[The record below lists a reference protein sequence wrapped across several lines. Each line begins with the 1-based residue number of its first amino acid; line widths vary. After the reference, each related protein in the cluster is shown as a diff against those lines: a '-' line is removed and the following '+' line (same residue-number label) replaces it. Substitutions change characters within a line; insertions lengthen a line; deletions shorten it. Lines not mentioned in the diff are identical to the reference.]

1 MNSNKFLI
9 INADDFGMSH
19 EFNMAISELLKNGNI
34 SSTSIM
40 PNGIAYK
47 EALELINK
55 YSLHN
60 VGLHLTLTRD
70 SFTSTSPILY
80 SSITHGKTI
89 ENIDGYLYNNPLHLK
104 SIADE
109 NELKK
114 EIIAQFNRV
123 ISDNINITH
132 IDNHM
137 YSLIPRMG
145 YKGYKT
151 IFSALKEIDIKS
163 KIGIRIASNYYVSDQ
178 FNYIWSGRKLYPYI
192 WYKMKSLNLKG
203 PNYSFAFPYYAQTC
217 KSIKEKQTVL
227 HHFLSN
233 LKPGTTELHFHPCI
247 YSENLKS
254 YNPYWENRIHEYEI
268 LQSISAKMLY
278 SKYGIVLTSYSQI

>member
-1 MNSNKFLI
+1 MNPNKYLI

-47 EALELINK
+47 ESLELINR
-55 YSLHN
+55 YSLQN
-60 VGLHLTLTRD
+60 IGLHLTLTRD
-70 SFTSTSPILY
+70 SFTSKNPILY

-89 ENIDGYLYNNPLHLK
+89 EANDGYLYNNPLHLN
-104 SIADE
+104 SIANE

-151 IFSALKEIDIKS
+151 IFSALKEIDFKS
-163 KIGIRIASNYYVSDQ
+163 KIGIRIASNYYISDN
-178 FNYIWSGRKLYPYI
+178 FNYIWCGRKLYPYI
-192 WYKMKSLNLKG
+192 WLKMKSLNLKG
-203 PNYSFAFPYYAQTC
+203 PKYSFAFPYYAQTC
-217 KSIKEKQTVL
+217 KNIKEKKSVL

-233 LKPGTTELHFHPCI
+233 LKPGITELHFHPCI
-247 YSENLKS
+247 YSENLKN

-268 LQSISAKMLY
+268 LQSINKEMLY
-278 SKYGIVLTSYSQI
+278 SKYGIVLTSYEQI